1 MRDTVMIKLGGSEY
15 PLLPAFE
22 VADQF
27 EDRTKTGIL
36 EHLSRLSSGTALMRD
51 RAVLVMLAAQAAD
64 KDSRWDLDA
73 TMKRMFEAGIWD
85 TDQVMIEI
93 ELVEKLLY
101 TPEQYLRKKEER
113 AEEIEAMSGLFG
125 NISNSFSE
133 SQPST

>member
-133 SQPST
+133 SQSST